1 MALNTRIALK
11 IDTLANWSKVDVPE
25 VGGNLV
31 LKRGEIA
38 FVEIPSN
45 TAGVTTSPTVLFKVG
60 DGVTPFKDLKYGS
73 AVAADVYA
81 WAKKSSL
88 DFNDLS
94 DTFITALDEHISG
107 EVDDTNTHYQ
117 IVEGTGDDEGKLLFQ
132 SRELGVEEW
141 TTAFTY
147 VKPTLASLGLTDEK
161 MAEWDAKQDALD
173 EDQLAVLDSGITAEK
188 VGNYDEHI
196 ADEDIHVT
204 AEEKEA
210 WDAKQNAITETNK
223 LDADLVDGLAD
234 VATSGAA
241 ADLTYDATHAAVTE
255 AEKDAW
261 DAKQDALTFN
271 STPSEQNYVVTKD
284 DIAALE
290 GAMHFRGVYEN
301 TEAVENPESGDI
313 IIVGTTEYVYVPASG
328 EGDDAVAAHWNEL
341 GDEGR
346 FETQAHA
353 AQTYVPVTRKVNGKA
368 LNADITLD
376 ASDVGVSATTNSI
389 TVGDTTIS
397 NIVTDGDYVHT
408 DNNFTDE
415 YVTKIDGIQ
424 EGATKVEAS
433 ETNGNIKVNGE
444 EVTVYD
450 DSAIL
455 TGENINDFAAVEE
468 ALSGKVD
475 AVEGSRLITTEEAT
489 KLAGIEE
496 GAEANVLEAVK
507 INGTALDIADKA
519 VNILVDGTYAETNKI
534 ASMTSINTDN
544 LLQGEL
550 EFVLDCGGSGV
561 TATI

>member
-147 VKPTLASLGLTDEK
+147 VKPTLESLGLSQDEI
-161 MAEWDAKQDALD
+161 DAW
-173 EDQLAVLDSGITAEK
+173 
-188 VGNYDEHI
+188 NEHI
-196 ADEDIHVT
+196 ADTAIHVT
-204 AEEKEA
+204 AEDKNKWNAKVDGAALTSAVNGMKDYTDGKIEDVEKEQENLG
-210 WDAKQNAITETNK
+210 KLIGNNSQAISNHVNDTT
-223 LDADLVDGLAD
+223 V
-234 VATSGAA
+234 
-241 ADLTYDATHAAVTE
+241 HVTE
-255 AEKDAW
+255 AEKEAW

-290 GAMHFRGVYEN
+290 GAMHFRGVYES

-353 AQTYVPVTRKVNGKA
+353 AQTYVPVTRKVNNKA
-368 LNADITLD
+368 LSADITLD

-433 ETNGNIKVNGE
+433 DTNGNIKVNGE

-455 TGENINDFAAVEE
+455 TGETINDFAAVEE

-519 VNILVDGTYAETNKI
+519 VNILVDGDYAETNKI